1 MFEKILGSIQQTARF
16 SENEQTLFVS
26 KLKTRT
32 FQKNNCLLK
41 VGQVCSVIY
50 YVRKGALRLYHMTEN
65 GDELTLNLFSD
76 NDWVIDFD
84 SFMAQK
90 PAKNTLV
97 AFQETE
103 VFEISIVNIHELV
116 AVSQIFLFLGKI
128 FKEGLKD
135 SMYDMLITPEEK
147 YIYLLNHK
155 PLLLQTFPMK
165 YIASYLK
172 MTPETL
178 SRVRRKINH

>member
-116 AVSQIFLFLGKI
+116 VTPTDQAAVFMFNHRDAE
-128 FKEGLKD
+128 FTLK
-135 SMYDMLITPEEK
+135 K
-147 YIYLLNHK
+147 
-155 PLLLQTFPMK
+155 
-165 YIASYLK
+165 YLK
-172 MTPETL
+172 YYEGN
-178 SRVRRKINH
+178 VK